1 MSRRRVRVLIVDDHG
16 LFAEALA
23 AALELDERFAVVGQ
37 ARDGVE
43 AVELAARLRPD
54 AVVMDLHM
62 PRLDGA
68 EATRRI
74 LAARA
79 SRRVVMVSSSDDPV
93 DVERSLAAGAA
104 RFLTKGTTAE
114 TLIDA
119 LLARRAAQRPTPTFG
134 SIGLAA
140 AG

>member
-1 MSRRRVRVLIVDDHG
+1 VSRRPFRVLVVDDHR
-16 LFAEALA
+16 LFSEALA
-23 AALELDERFAVVGQ
+23 AALEIDERFAVVGQ
-37 ARDGVE
+37 ARDGAE
-43 AVELAARLRPD
+43 AVELASRSRPD

-62 PRLDGA
+62 PRMDGA

-93 DVERSLAAGAA
+93 DIERSLAAGAA
-104 RFLTKGTTAE
+104 CFLTKGTTAE

-119 LLARRAAQRPTPTFG
+119 LLAFRTPQRPQPGVHAVSF
-134 SIGLAA
+134 ANA
-140 AG
+140 

>member
-1 MSRRRVRVLIVDDHG
+1 VSRRAFRVLVVDDHR
-16 LFAEALA
+16 LFSEALA
-23 AALELDERFAVVGQ
+23 AALEVDERFAVVGQ

-43 AVELAARLRPD
+43 AVEAAARLRPD

-74 LAARA
+74 LAART

-93 DVERSLAAGAA
+93 DIERSLAAGAA
-104 RFLTKGTTAE
+104 CFLTKGATAD
-114 TLIDA
+114 TLVDA
-119 LLARRAAQRPTPTFG
+119 LLAQHTRERSLRAFVTAT
-134 SIGLAA
+134 A
-140 AG
+140 

>member
-1 MSRRRVRVLIVDDHG
+1 M
-16 LFAEALA
+16 
-23 AALELDERFAVVGQ
+23 DERFAVVGQ

-68 EATRRI
+68 GATRRI
-74 LAARA
+74 LAART

-93 DVERSLAAGAA
+93 DVERSLVAGAA
-104 RFLTKGTTAE
+104 CFLTKGTTAE
-114 TLIDA
+114 TLIET
-119 LLARRAAQRPTPTFG
+119 LLAARKPERPAQAFRAVR
-134 SIGLAA
+134 LAA
-140 AG
+140 TG

>member
-1 MSRRRVRVLIVDDHG
+1 MSRRPFRVLVVDDHR

-68 EATRRI
+68 EATRQI

-79 SRRVVMVSSSDDPV
+79 PRRVVMVSSSDDPV
-93 DVERSLAAGAA
+93 DIERSLAAGAA
-104 RFLTKGTTAE
+104 CFLTKGTSAE
-114 TLIDA
+114 TLCDA
-119 LLARRAAQRPTPTFG
+119 LLATRKPERHPRSFHAVT
-134 SIGLAA
+134 LAA

>member
-1 MSRRRVRVLIVDDHG
+1 MSRHAYRILVVDDHR
-16 LFAEALA
+16 LFSEALA
-23 AALELDERFAVVGQ
+23 AALEQDERFAVVGQ

-43 AVELAARLRPD
+43 AVELAARVRPD

-74 LAARA
+74 LGART

-93 DVERSLAAGAA
+93 DVERSFLAGAA
-104 RFLTKGTTAE
+104 CYLTKGTTAE

-119 LLARRAAQRPTPTFG
+119 LLAARTPEPPAPAFQAAR
-134 SIGLAA
+134 LAT
-140 AG
+140 G

>member
-1 MSRRRVRVLIVDDHG
+1 VSRRPYRVLVVDDHP
-16 LFAEALA
+16 LFSEALA
-23 AALELDERFAVVGQ
+23 AALELDERFTVVGQ
-37 ARDGVE
+37 ARDGIE
-43 AVELAARLRPD
+43 AVELAARTRPD

-74 LAARA
+74 LAART

-93 DVERSLAAGAA
+93 DVERSLLAGAA
-104 RFLTKGTTAE
+104 CFLTKGTTAE
-114 TLIDA
+114 TLLDA
-119 LLARRAAQRPTPTFG
+119 LLAARTPERPARAFHAVRF
-134 SIGLAA
+134 A

>member
-1 MSRRRVRVLIVDDHG
+1 VSRRPFRVLLVDDHR
-16 LFAEALA
+16 LFSEALA
-23 AALELDERFAVVGQ
+23 AALEIDERFAVVGQ

-43 AVELAARLRPD
+43 AVELASRSRPD

-62 PRLDGA
+62 PRMDGA

-74 LAARA
+74 LATRA

-93 DVERSLAAGAA
+93 DIERSLAAGAVC
-104 RFLTKGTTAE
+104 FLTKGTTAE

-119 LLARRAAQRPTPTFG
+119 LLANRTPQRPQPGVHAVSFAT
-134 SIGLAA
+134 A
-140 AG
+140 

>member
-1 MSRRRVRVLIVDDHG
+1 MSRRPFRVLLVDDHR
-16 LFAEALA
+16 LFSEALA
-23 AALELDERFAVVGQ
+23 AALEIDERFAVVGQ

-43 AVELAARLRPD
+43 AVELASRSRPD

-62 PRLDGA
+62 PRMDGA

-74 LAARA
+74 LATRA

-93 DVERSLAAGAA
+93 DIERSLAAGAVC
-104 RFLTKGTTAE
+104 FLTKGTTAE

-119 LLARRAAQRPTPTFG
+119 LLANRTPQRPQPGVHAVSFAT
-134 SIGLAA
+134 A
-140 AG
+140 

>member
-1 MSRRRVRVLIVDDHG
+1 VSRREFRVLVVDDHR
-16 LFAEALA
+16 LFSEALA
-23 AALELDERFAVVGQ
+23 AALEVDERFAVVGQ
-37 ARDGVE
+37 ARDGLE
-43 AVELAARLRPD
+43 AVDAAARLRPD

-74 LAARA
+74 LAART
-79 SRRVVMVSSSDDPV
+79 SRRIVMVSSSDDPV

-104 RFLTKGTTAE
+104 CFLTKGSTAD

-119 LLARRAAQRPTPTFG
+119 LLANRTRERPLRTF
-134 SIGLAA
+134 LAA
-140 AG
+140 TA